1 MRKAL
6 NDGRTHVGIQNVKER
21 LKTIVDAELEITS
34 FIGIGT
40 VVKIIIPGKKK
51 YMRLESGKRR
61 EILSIGR

>member
-1 MRKAL
+1 M
-6 NDGRTHVGIQNVKER
+6 NDGKPHVGIQNVKER

-40 VVKIIIPGKKK
+40 VVKIIIPEKRKN
-51 YMRLESGKRR
+51 MRLESGKRR